1 MHRALTIQKKPVPTV
16 LRAAEFASCRLIL
29 RAAGL
34 PMLQWRRAREVCSWI
49 NQFCGRSEPGN
60 SNLEQFRRS
69 AFLLSSQKKGETHN
83 CRGAICG
90 RDSGSDSTRGG
101 CGTSP
106 AGIIRLLRSYG
117 GEAVPRYSLRS
128 LAEHQCHIDQ
138 FALTPPTKS
147 AEDLFTKPRVGH
159 KAIVKFAPAGVSFS
173 VVTCRPPAVRHSSQP
188 TTVKIHYFSHELAA
202 IPAEWQ
208 TEKFAFGVAID
219 CSDQARVITA
229 HIEKERR
236 RHQLCVAHVVIF
248 VLVQTLEPGPVSDGK
263 LCIVVA
269 KPVGNI
275 FTRQTARN
283 KVRHVIRSVRAGI
296 ETRTVKRIDEHSRI
310 AHNRPTVIA
319 NFFAVIR

>member
-1 MHRALTIQKKPVPTV
+1 MHRALTIQKKPVHIV
-16 LRAAEFASCRLIL
+16 LQAVEFASCRLIL
-29 RAAGL
+29 QAAAL
-34 PMLQWRRAREVCSWI
+34 SMLQWRRAREVCSWI

-60 SNLEQFRRS
+60 SNLEQFRGS
-69 AFLLSSQKKGETHN
+69 AFLLSSQKKGKTHN
-83 CRGAICG
+83 WPPRRCG
-90 RDSGSDSTRGG
+90 RDSGSDSARGS
-101 CGTSP
+101 CGTGP
-106 AGIIRLLRSYG
+106 AGAIRLHRSYG
-117 GEAVPRYSLRS
+117 GEALPAYSLPP

-147 AEDLFTKPRVGH
+147 AEDLFTKARVGH

-173 VVTCRPPAVRHSSQP
+173 VITCRPPAVRHSSQS

-208 TEKFAFGVAID
+208 MEKFAFGVAID

-248 VLVQTLEPGPVSDGK
+248 VLVQTLEPGPVSDGI
-263 LCIVVA
+263 LCVVA
-269 KPVGNI
+269 VKPVGNV

-283 KVRHVIRSVRAGI
+283 KVRHIIRSVRAGI
-296 ETRTVKRIDEHSRI
+296 ETRAVKRIDEPSRI